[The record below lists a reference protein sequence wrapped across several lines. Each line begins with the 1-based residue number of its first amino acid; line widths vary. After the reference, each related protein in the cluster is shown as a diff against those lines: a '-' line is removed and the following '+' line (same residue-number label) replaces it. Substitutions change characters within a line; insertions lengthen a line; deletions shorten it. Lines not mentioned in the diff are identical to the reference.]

1 MSLEKLLSKKLNSL
15 VLDRKLSLIKDALQN
30 LLCESTALMNTKLR
44 DDTLQLVDSLIEA
57 DPDLFLDK
65 TYLLRLSR
73 MPISSMSRAD
83 ALETIFSILKS
94 NVVLKKANLDLEI
107 DALKQSNDFGKWTPN
122 LERIISNVK
131 KSDTDFDS
139 KYLVLLCSPTWRE
152 ELGFGAKLLGQPFQL
167 REAQTTKKEYSSI
180 KKTGN
185 LESATTL
192 YLQLED
198 SSIVT
203 LNKKLK
209 LKSVPNLLVS
219 IRIPSHPL
227 LLELKNDHIVVWS
240 WAESSKG
247 KYQQQTLQHS
257 LVNPTFIDAVV
268 CPSGI
273 ILIQVGIRNEITGGL
288 TDFESISVRFDTKT
302 NLLHPDDLQD
312 EDMERQDALDKKRL
326 EGLDIDFRDHTSL
339 LSVSVNTNGSSTV
352 YFQSNILLQ
361 SDDVIVGALGCPQ
374 EFFCVYANGLVQ
386 LMHNMKM
393 VEEYDIGAGIEACLI

>member
-1 MSLEKLLSKKLNSL
+1 MS
-15 VLDRKLSLIKDALQN
+15 
-30 LLCESTALMNTKLR
+30 TKLR
-44 DDTLQLVDSLIEA
+44 DDALQLVDSLTDT
-57 DPDLFLDK
+57 DPDLYLDK
-65 TYLLRLSR
+65 THLLRLSR

-83 ALETIFSILKS
+83 ALDTIFSILKS
-94 NVVLKKANLDLEI
+94 NIVLKKANIDLEI
-107 DALKQSNDFGKWTPN
+107 DSLKQLNDFEKWTPT
-122 LERIISNVK
+122 LERIISEVK
-131 KSDTDFDS
+131 KSDSDFDS

-167 REAQTTKKEYSSI
+167 REAQKSKKEYLKI

-185 LESATTL
+185 IESATTL

-209 LKSVPNLLVS
+209 LKSVPNLQQSV
-219 IRIPSHPL
+219 IIPSHPL
-227 LLELKNDHIVVWS
+227 LLELKGEHIIVWS

-257 LVNPTFIDAVV
+257 LLNPTFIDAVV

-302 NLLHPDDLQD
+302 NLLHSDDLQD
-312 EDMERQDALDKKRL
+312 EDMTTQDALDKKRA
-326 EGLDIDFRDHTSL
+326 EGTDIDFRDHASL
-339 LSVSVNTNGSSTV
+339 LSVSVTNNGSSTV
-352 YFQSNILLQ
+352 YFQSDILFQ

-374 EFFCVYANGLVQ
+374 EFYCVYANGLVQ
-386 LMHNMKM
+386 LYHTMKM
-393 VEEYDIGAGIEACLI
+393 VEQYDMGAGIQACLF